1 MYNTRVVTVV
11 LVLTLSVAL
20 GAFASPASATEIYPE
35 ATRMGSSF
43 TDDLAANSC
52 FNDNYRASSDCDRLA
67 PAPRI
72 FIEAA
77 RLSPQACYSVAY
89 HTTSDCD
96 RLAPA
101 PRVVLQLP
109 RLSLQSCYSNA
120 YHASSDCDQ
129 LAFAQKSSI
138 PTNDITSQNCFSNA
152 THAASDC
159 DRLMTSGQ
167 GSPQSVNPALQG
179 YFAASDGDR
188 LAASIQSVNLVRQ
201 ARFYTTYYAACDGD
215 RFLLEGIVTITSGSS
230 Q

>member
-1 MYNTRVVTVV
+1 MNITRIVTIA
-11 LVLTLSVAL
+11 LVLTTLVVSGV
-20 GAFASPASATEIYPE
+20 FAYPVSAKAVTPIASLMVTGISNSPTS
-35 ATRMGSSF
+35 G
-43 TDDLAANSC
+43 DC
-52 FNDNYRASSDCDRLA
+52 FNVSYHAASDCDRLA

-89 HTTSDCD
+89 HATSDCD

-129 LAFAQKSSI
+129 LAFAQKNSI
-138 PTNDITSQNCFSNA
+138 PANDMTSQTCFSKA

-179 YFAASDGDR
+179 YFAVSDGDR
-188 LAASIQSVNLVRQ
+188 LAASIQSVSLVPQ
-201 ARFYTTYYAACDGD
+201 ARFYITYYAACDGD
-215 RFLLEGIVTITSGSS
+215 RFLLEGMVTLTPSTS